1 MDGLLLGHWN
11 SGVCKYGSFLS
22 ERRSESQKIYNHKS
36 SVSLFH
42 QISTPRR
49 QARASDPIAWFA
61 APVLSSLGHLALNM
75 LFI

>member
-22 ERRSESQKIYNHKS
+22 ERRSESQKI
-36 SVSLFH
+36 SLFH